1 MIQKVEKFVTI
12 FIPVL
17 GFVVTAAGL
26 IISVQN
32 FSKDQRTKSALE
44 FKRDFWTKQSEI
56 YLRTSQAIGTICA
69 EISKSDPVDFDK
81 NNFQKS
87 KATFEALYWGE
98 MNFVQDSVVISD
110 MKSFDQYIKDFNPNV
125 TDNEYRQ
132 TLIRL
137 GNKIIVTC
145 RNSYIKSF
153 DNLQLETITEDS
165 TDNYLLKP
173 R

>member
-69 EISKSDPVDFDK
+69 EVSKSDPDDFDK
-81 NNFQKS
+81 NNFSKS
-87 KATFEALYWGE
+87 KATFETLYWGE
-98 MNFVQDSVVISD
+98 MNFVQDSIVIAD

-153 DNLQLETITEDS
+153 DNLQLETIKEDS
-165 TDNYLLKP
+165 SNDYLLNS